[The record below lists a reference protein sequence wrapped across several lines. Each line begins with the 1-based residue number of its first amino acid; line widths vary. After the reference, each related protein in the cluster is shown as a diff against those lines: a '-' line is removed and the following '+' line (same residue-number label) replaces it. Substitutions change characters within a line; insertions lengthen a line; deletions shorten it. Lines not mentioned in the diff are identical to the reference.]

1 MTVTLQNALDEF
13 ETLVTSKQAKTFHIF
28 IQQNGLLLKA
38 VGTDD
43 SLFVS
48 LDLESL
54 NALRMFFLGLKF
66 IEYGTFDYTNL
77 ICFVHSHT
85 VLNPVAPKQGK

>member
-1 MTVTLQNALDEF
+1 MTVTLQNALEEF
-13 ETLVTSKQAKTFHIF
+13 EALVAENKAKTFHIF

-38 VGTDD
+38 ESADKSMLVP
-43 SLFVS
+43 

-66 IEYGTFDYTNL
+66 IEYGTFDYNNL
-77 ICFVHSHT
+77 IGFVHSHRIMST
-85 VLNPVAPKQGK
+85 VYPK